1 MRPGIIALIMGAVLW
16 ASAHLGIT
24 APLHRLCGIAL
35 CFLLTAALI
44 WAIGLTRNERRKILK
59 KII

>member
-1 MRPGIIALIMGAVLW
+1 MGAVLW
-16 ASAHLGIT
+16 AYAQLGIN

-59 KII
+59 KIL

>member
-1 MRPGIIALIMGAVLW
+1 MGYILWVEAGFLLLPAL
-16 ASAHLGIT
+16 T
-24 APLHRLCGIAL
+24 ACVCGEVYWGQ
-35 CFLLTAALI
+35 FLLTAALI

>member
-1 MRPGIIALIMGAVLW
+1 MGAVLW
-16 ASAHLGIT
+16 AYAQLGIT